1 MTEKLELED
10 YIPPNFDLKKY
21 DALASFSAKD
31 WLTNIVARLPNFY
44 DFERSF
50 LLAVYGGEEGE
61 IAINEI
67 DPAIHHFSETGE
79 HFLKYP
85 NIMTNDVDINLS
97 CGSDRILDLES
108 STYRYILRLF
118 SQKRIESISV
128 EGIMGVVLTIEGH
141 PELKETMK
149 ILRDRDEDD
158 NSTPAHWKEIYNLP
172 ATHFTDYQLK
182 EKNHLDYVEIDFRLP
197 DNVLIDNFTR
207 YLSQRRQDGIEAHTS
222 RDKYF
227 TGSKLRR
234 WFESRAIPY
243 LDLIQWNEK
252 QGRKVPHAVAGK
264 VIFSDLG
271 KNDFRVPASMIA
283 DTTLKN
289 IKEMTSREVLI
300 MLASQAEIEI
310 TV

>member
-44 DFERSF
+44 DFDRPYP
-50 LLAVYGGEEGE
+50 LAVYGDWEDIGVD
-61 IAINEI
+61 EI
-67 DPAIHHFSETGE
+67 DPAIHHFSEAGE
-79 HFLKYP
+79 HILKYP
-85 NIMTNDVDINLS
+85 NIMTNDIDINLS
-97 CGSDRILDLES
+97 RGADRLLEPES

-118 SQKRIESISV
+118 SQKIIKSISV
-128 EGIMGVVLTIEGH
+128 GSIIGCALMFEGH
-141 PELKETMK
+141 PELKDTMK
-149 ILRDRDEDD
+149 TLKDREEDD
-158 NSTPAHWKEIYNLP
+158 LSTPEHWQEIYNLP
-172 ATHFTDYQLK
+172 ATYFTNYQLN
-182 EKNHLDYVEIDFRLP
+182 EKNHLDYVEIDLRLP
-197 DNVLIDNFTR
+197 DNVLVDNFTR
-207 YLSQRRQDGIEAHTS
+207 YLSQRRQDGIESHTS
-222 RDKYF
+222 RNKYF
-227 TGSKLRR
+227 TESKLRR

-252 QGRKVPHAVAGK
+252 EGRKVPHAVAGK

-271 KNDFRVPASMIA
+271 KNDFRVPASMIS

-300 MLASQAEIEI
+300 MLASQSEIE
-310 TV
+310 TRV